1 MNMTKQRWLTLT
13 VLLLG
18 LVVVGMLLRWPKE
31 KPLGREELVARF
43 IQAYHSSNVHNN
55 TRWMGIQAQQSPCDL
70 WAVQEIIHEVKP
82 DFIIETGTY
91 KGGGSLFLATVL
103 GMISDSAKVITVD
116 IERQMDDASRL
127 DLFKERVEF
136 IEGDSVSEEVLGKI
150 ADRVHDSRAMVILD
164 SDHHREHV
172 LKELRLYSRFVS
184 LGSYLIVHD
193 TSHNGHP
200 LRTNYGQGPME
211 AVEEFLTEN
220 KSFIS
225 DRSREKFL
233 MTFLPKGFL
242 KRIG

>member
-1 MNMTKQRWLTLT
+1 MMKQRWLILPSV
-13 VLLLG
+13 VLCLLV
-18 LVVVGMLLRWPKE
+18 LGMLLKWPKE

-43 IQAYHSSNVHNN
+43 IQTYHSSNVHNN

-70 WAVQEIIHEVKP
+70 WIIQEIIHEVKP

-103 GMISDSAKVITVD
+103 QTISASGKVITVD
-116 IERQMDDASRL
+116 IERQMDEAARL
-127 DLFKERVEF
+127 GLFQERVEF
-136 IEGDSVSEEVLGKI
+136 IEGDSVSEEVIGKI
-150 ADRVHDSRAMVILD
+150 ADRVKSSRAIVILD

-184 LGSYLIVHD
+184 PGSYLIVHD

-200 LRTNYGQGPME
+200 LKTTYGKGPME
-211 AVEEFLTEN
+211 AVEEFLAEN
-220 KSFIS
+220 RSFVS

-242 KRIG
+242 KRIS